1 MNAFIYPELRISN
14 LVMTYEVCTDRVA
27 GCLYYMLLVGPLQLT
42 ALEPK
47 KKEVT
52 TVFMML

>member
-14 LVMTYEVCTDRVA
+14 LVMTDEVCTDRVA